1 MRLGQPVSWNWAP
14 LQHTEA
20 VLTLSHW
27 VLIKKKKTKQNYKML
42 AELYLWGSEFRVF
55 FRSCSSW
62 WAGWY
67 LEWSWEIAFQPLWCF
82 LSWSMECRTWCW
94 RGWKGS
100 FSVDCTYR
108 EFINNLTLPLGPP
121 NKSPI
126 IKMWIPALF
135 CHKILTLLLGAVRLK
150 ASSDSK
156 AFVRVIFKALYW
168 QRHDAFKQAL
178 KSAAILLAPVLHKV
192 VLHAVCLQTLI
203 PCNPILFLSGK

>member
-1 MRLGQPVSWNWAP
+1 
-14 LQHTEA
+14 
-20 VLTLSHW
+20 
-27 VLIKKKKTKQNYKML
+27 ML
-42 AELYLWGSEFRVF
+42 AELYLWGSEFRGF

-82 LSWSMECRTWCW
+82 LSWLMECRTWCW

-121 NKSPI
+121 NKFPI

-135 CHKILTLLLGAVRLK
+135 CYKILTLLLGAVRLK

-192 VLHAVCLQTLI
+192 VLHAACLQTLI